1 MLKLDE
7 IKQILIKKYNLQV
20 KPTCRVSSFS
30 IMKQLSEKMSEN
42 PEKVFEIEQNISN
55 GEDFRQYFTDV
66 NSVKEFLLLHETD
79 VDRFYR
85 ILRKEELFLN
95 TCLQA
100 FGFKNVIISL
110 DPQTLLASF
119 EDAENDLDEDD
130 EYK

>member
-20 KPTCRVSSFS
+20 KPTCGVSSFS
-30 IMKQLSEKMSEN
+30 IMKQLSEKMLEN

>member
-7 IKQILIKKYNLQV
+7 IKQILIKEYNLQV
-20 KPTCRVSSFS
+20 KPTCGVSSFS
-30 IMKQLSEKMSEN
+30 IMKQLSEKMLEN